1 MTRPSAKSDNFFPKV
16 RKAKINTMP
25 YKPFCPKSRKAA
37 RAIKM
42 NISFLLN
49 LEKNQDK
56 ITRKISKQKTTLLEN
71 LKIIETKIYVTQREL
86 FVSIILKFSNSDYL
100 LIVCCI
106 ALATF

>member
-42 NISFLLN
+42 NILFLIKFGKKSRQN
-49 LEKNQDK
+49 YKKKFKTKDYTVREFENNWNKN
-56 ITRKISKQKTTLLEN
+56 ICHTTGA
-71 LKIIETKIYVTQREL
+71 
-86 FVSIILKFSNSDYL
+86 FCFDYS
-100 LIVCCI
+100 
-106 ALATF
+106 